1 MYRKFAW
8 YRYLFKRWNQLS
20 RLQRSTIYLVLSVIL
35 VYIVYLYNQ
44 NLPPT
49 GRPKVKASVA
59 SGREKWPPKFGDQE
73 RLPDMNGAVTDK
85 ANINGGA
92 DNEEHN
98 AAVEEEQQD
107 KQQAGQNDVDFD
119 GGDSNNAVENRVED
133 GAAEK
138 KISGEESQVGVVI
151 ADDSLVANK
160 DKLNEKKAEMA
171 IPPADGSLVFN
182 GPQVCLINK
191 SSLMMI
197 NLISSSIQLPVIL
210 IFS

>member
-8 YRYLFKRWNQLS
+8 YRYLFQRWNQLS

-49 GRPKVKASVA
+49 GRPKVKASIA

-138 KISGEESQVGVVI
+138 KFILFNLFIFHFLPPGSGPRGKMNV
-151 ADDSLVANK
+151 D
-160 DKLNEKKAEMA
+160 
-171 IPPADGSLVFN
+171 PCGSGSTALEYF
-182 GPQVCLINK
+182 
-191 SSLMMI
+191 
-197 NLISSSIQLPVIL
+197 
-210 IFS
+210 